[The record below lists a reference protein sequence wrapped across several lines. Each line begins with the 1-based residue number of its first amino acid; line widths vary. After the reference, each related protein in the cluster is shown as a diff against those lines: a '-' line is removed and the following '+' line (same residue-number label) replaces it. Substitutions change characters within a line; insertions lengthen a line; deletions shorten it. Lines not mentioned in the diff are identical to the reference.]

1 MPGREDIF
9 QKSMNEGHSAAWDQE
24 WGKAA
29 VAYRKALQEM
39 PDNPK
44 ALNSL
49 GLALFQQG
57 NYEEALQIYK
67 RAAQVSHQD
76 PSPMEKLAQLLERT
90 GHLKEAIEAA
100 AKAAE
105 LFLNQRDVDKAIENW
120 VRVTML
126 DPDNVMAHSRLA
138 LAHERLGHKAR
149 AVTEY
154 IAVASLVQRTGNIQ
168 KTAELVNKALQLIP
182 ESEEARQALAILR
195 AGQLLPKPLRPKGA
209 TGPIAMAQV
218 KQLDQPKKETD
229 LGLDPI
235 AEARQKALTR
245 LAEILFEYSTDDGQA
260 VQARRGLQALM
271 RGTGQLSM
279 QSSEQTKVV
288 MHLGQAID
296 AQTKNNENQ
305 AAEELEHALEA
316 GFNHPALYFDLGL
329 LRSKGDRLESAVR
342 HLQHAVKHQDFGLAA
357 RLLMGQVNQ
366 KLGRLGPASL
376 DYLEALK
383 LADAMVV
390 PTEQSDEIRQMYEPL
405 IEAQATETDE
415 AALKRL
421 CDNINEMLMRKN
433 WRDQLYK
440 AREQM
445 PKSQDG
451 DMPMPLAEVILQA
464 QSSQVLE
471 SINYVHQL
479 ARAGQLRSAMEEA
492 FHALTFAPT
501 YLPLHTLMGDLLVRE
516 NHTEEAIAKFN
527 TIAEAYSV
535 RGEATQAAKLLRRVL
550 QLAPMDMVAR
560 QKLIDQLVS
569 RGQMDDAIREY
580 LELADIYYRLAELD
594 MARKTYTTALRVV
607 QQANA
612 DRNWNIHILQRMAD
626 IDMQRL
632 DWKQA
637 IRVYEQIRTLR
648 PDDEGMRK
656 NLIELSLRMG
666 QPAQANAEIESYLTY
681 LQSHGHSEQ
690 GIQFVQDLLTER
702 PNDVVLR
709 RALAQLYQQAG
720 RVEEAVTQLDAV
732 AEAMLNGGKK
742 EEAMVVINQI
752 LLMGPPNAE
761 QYRQLLMQ
769 LQQQ

>member
-1 MPGREDIF
+1 
-9 QKSMNEGHSAAWDQE
+9 MNEGHSAAWDQE

-29 VAYRKALQEM
+29 AAYRKALQEM

-57 NYEEALQIYK
+57 SYEEALQIYK

-76 PSPMEKLAQLLERT
+76 PSPMEKLAQLFERT
-90 GHLKEAIEAA
+90 GHLQEATQAA
-100 AKAAE
+100 ARAAE

-138 LAHERLGHKAR
+138 LAHERLGHKPR

-182 ESEEARQALAILR
+182 DSEEARQAITTLR
-195 AGQLLPKPLRPKGA
+195 SGQLLPKPLRPKGA

-218 KQLDQPKKETD
+218 KELDRPKKETD
-229 LGLDPI
+229 SGLDPI

-245 LAEILFEYSTDDGQA
+245 LAEILFEYSTDDGQTQQ
-260 VQARRGLQALM
+260 VRRGLQALM

-279 QSSEQTKVV
+279 QASEQTKVV

-357 RLLMGQVNQ
+357 RLLMGQLNQ
-366 KLGRLGPASL
+366 KMGRLGPASL

-405 IEAQATETDE
+405 IEAQANETDE

-433 WRDQLYK
+433 WRDHLYK

-479 ARAGQLRSAMEEA
+479 ARAGQIRSAMEEA
-492 FHALTFAPT
+492 FYALTFAPT

-535 RGEATQAAKLLRRVL
+535 RGEAAQAAKLLRRVL

-560 QKLIDQLVS
+560 QKLIDQLAS

-607 QQANA
+607 QQSSA

-666 QPAQANAEIESYLTY
+666 QSAQANAEIESYLTY
-681 LQSHGHSEQ
+681 LQTHGNSEQ
-690 GIQFVQDLLTER
+690 GIKFVEELLVER
-702 PNDVVLR
+702 PNDPVLR

-720 RVEEAVTQLDAV
+720 RVEDAV
-732 AEAMLNGGKK
+732 AQLDSIAEAFLTGGQK
-742 EEAMVVINQI
+742 EEAMAVINQI
-752 LLMGPPNAE
+752 LLMRPPNSE